1 MTWRLNQV
9 RYLNVT
15 IVPELKLDPELLAEH
30 AEISSSGTR
39 VVRSCH

>member
-1 MTWRLNQV
+1 MTWRLNRV

-15 IVPELKLDPELLAEH
+15 VVPELKLDLELLEEH

>member
-1 MTWRLNQV
+1 MTWRHNTT
-9 RYLNVT
+9 RYPNVT
-15 IVPELKLDPELLAEH
+15 IVPELKLEFELLEEH